1 MDPQLKMVS
10 LKGCGIVA
18 LSVVCLTLTT
28 LVLHANAA
36 RTGAAAAASAPA
48 GGNIY
53 CATAFDKIR
62 CEKVTK
68 TATNWT
74 EAMTMVLSDAV
85 KHNENTIRQSK
96 EEALGVTGCSETY
109 TNIHARLKEC
119 LDLVGKEDRNDE
131 INFKLAAAVTS
142 LEDCKNALQDLRD
155 DETPFYILNRH
166 FNHALKICLA
176 VDRSRKVEMY
186 SRISRATDWVGK
198 WDVDVLNDLFVVD
211 DIPRILATP
220 VSPSLRDTWQ
230 WKGDIKCLYTVKQGY
245 HLLTKTMHVNSNLL
259 ARHMGCW
266 CRLRSKEKKMP
277 PPKSTKL
284 LNRLRRSSPY
294 QYNYCHQKNVTA
306 EEKDASANRNRS
318 GMNSMPSSS

>member
-36 RTGAAAAASAPA
+36 RTGAAAAAGAPADAPA

-96 EEALGVTGCSETY
+96 EEALGDTGCSETY

-155 DETPFYILNRH
+155 DETPFYILNRQ

-176 VDRSRKVEMY
+176 VDRSRKVEL
-186 SRISRATDWVGK
+186 K
-198 WDVDVLNDLFVVD
+198 PFLFVWNHKTT
-211 DIPRILATP
+211 TP
-220 VSPSLRDTWQ
+220 QHRLTTIVVVSPL
-230 WKGDIKCLYTVKQGY
+230 
-245 HLLTKTMHVNSNLL
+245 H
-259 ARHMGCW
+259 
-266 CRLRSKEKKMP
+266 
-277 PPKSTKL
+277 
-284 LNRLRRSSPY
+284 
-294 QYNYCHQKNVTA
+294 
-306 EEKDASANRNRS
+306 
-318 GMNSMPSSS
+318 